1 MHKAEINNLVK
12 AYLDNGGRIQKIP
25 TSRIK
30 KHTNLTARILKN
42 YPFFRLKVFM
52 KIIQSQSL
60 FNFDINSNFRI

>member
-30 KHTNLTARILKN
+30 KHTNLEKPN
-42 YPFFRLKVFM
+42 YYLNRR
-52 KIIQSQSL
+52 SL
-60 FNFDINSNFRI
+60 SRAKSNNAYISTEKGV

>member
-30 KHTNLTARILKN
+30 KHTNLEKPN
-42 YPFFRLKVFM
+42 YYLNRK
-52 KIIQSQSL
+52 SL
-60 FNFDINSNFRI
+60 SRAKANNAYVSTEKGL